1 MVQQQAQVLWNENVN
16 SAYFRVGLRCRA
28 GFARVKP
35 GQFVML
41 RIAEGIDP
49 LLRRPFSIHRP
60 IITDGRIQGIEILY
74 KVVGKGT
81 SLLSKMKREDRID
94 VLGPLGSAF
103 LLPEQVQRVF
113 IVAGGIG
120 IAPMLFLA
128 THLLERGFDPDNLKV
143 YLGGRTKDDLLC
155 VGEFEDMKLTVYT
168 TTDDGSAGDQC
179 LVTLPV
185 ESAASDQRPELIY
198 ACGPLEMLKCVIG
211 IAEVH
216 SIECQVS
223 IETRM
228 ACGMGACLGCAVAA
242 RDIPN
247 HYYHACLDGP
257 VFDIRTIRLEDI
269 NQLTQNSLI
278 LH

>member
-1 MVQQQAQVLWNENVN
+1 MVQQRAQVLWNQRV
-16 SAYFRVGLRCRA
+16 STAYYRIGLKCRA
-28 GFARVKP
+28 GLGRIKP

-81 SLLSKMKREDRID
+81 SLLSQRKRGDRID

-103 LLPEQVQRVF
+103 LLPEKVQRVF

-120 IAPMLFLA
+120 IAPMVFLA
-128 THLLERGFDPDNLKV
+128 AHLLESGLDPGNLMV
-143 YLGGRTKDDLLC
+143 YLGGRTKEDLLC
-155 VGEFEDMKLTVYT
+155 VAEFEEMKLTVHT

-185 ESAASDQRPELIY
+185 ESAAAGWRPELIY
-198 ACGPLEMLKCVIG
+198 ACGPLEMLKCVID
-211 IAEVH
+211 IAEAH

-257 VFDIRTIRLEDI
+257 VFDTRSIWVEDT
-269 NQLTQNSLI
+269 NAGG
-278 LH
+278 